1 MENVNLLLEGKTA
14 VITGANGGIGFQIV
28 KLFAESGADIIAC
41 TRTPN
46 EDFEKKLCKIAESNG
61 RTADIICFD
70 LCDTESV
77 KNGIREIK
85 ALKKPVDIL
94 VNNAGIGHLAL
105 VPMIS
110 MDDMKRVFQINYF
123 SQVQIV
129 QGLYRALTKSRGC
142 IINLASAAGI
152 DGDIGN
158 AVYGATKASM
168 ILLTKVLSK
177 EMAAYG
183 VRVNAIAPGLV
194 CTGLADVMGDKAK
207 ETMISSSLM
216 HRLGDPEEIAKT
228 ALFLAS
234 DNGSFINGQI
244 IRVDGGM

>member
-28 KLFAESGADIIAC
+28 KLFLESGANIIAC
-41 TRTPN
+41 TRAPN
-46 EDFEKKLCKIAESNG
+46 EDFEKRLCGIAETNG

-70 LCDTESV
+70 LGDTESV

-85 ALKKPVDIL
+85 ALKKTVDIL

-105 VPMIS
+105 VPMIP

-152 DGDIGN
+152 DGDSGN

-177 EMAAYG
+177 EMATAG

-194 CTGLADVMGDKAK
+194 RTGLADVMGDKAK

-216 HRLGDPEEIAKT
+216 HRLGNPEEIAKT

-234 DNGSFINGQI
+234 DDSSFINGQI